1 MTEEEYNKI
10 ARLFQYLNN
19 THLHS
24 NYNYGGFN
32 GNYRTYNID
41 DLDFPSDTFQLI
53 DDLTLIRVQDFYN
66 IDYLKSNNFPER
78 FYNNPLVQKSDTV
91 VGFHY
96 QLPTIL
102 FYYLFNKLKKSAVLF
117 LKFIETDEFKSNYSH
132 LITRGEYDFEYPS
145 VMHDELFKYLSSKI
159 PNFGM
164 FHHLLNWLSEMGY
177 SSGSMT
183 IYKTK
188 RIENCIENLE
198 RFDFNNINISNQVL

>member
-1 MTEEEYNKI
+1 MTEEQYNKI
-10 ARLFQYLNN
+10 GRLFQYLNN

-24 NYNYGGFN
+24 NYNYAGFN

-41 DLDFPSDTFQLI
+41 DFDFPSDTFKLI

-66 IDYLKSNNFPER
+66 MDYLKSNNFPER
-78 FYNNPLVQKSDTV
+78 FYNNPLVQKSDKV

-102 FYYLFNKLKKSAVLF
+102 FYYLFNKLKETAIQF
-117 LKFIETDEFKSNYSH
+117 LSFIESDEFKSNYGH
-132 LITRGEYDFEYPS
+132 LVSQNEYDWEYPS
-145 VMHDELFKYLSSKI
+145 VMHDEIFKYLDSKL
-159 PNFGM
+159 PHFGM
-164 FHHLLNWLSEMGY
+164 FHHLLNCLSEMGY

-198 RFDFNNINISNQVL
+198 RFDFKSVALN